1 MILMKICYVIY
12 YMCHVLKT
20 VEHNT
25 NYPSRI
31 KNPFL
36 IVFIQIMEYKVYIIK
51 KKKKSK
57 DDTYYDILYFE
68 RISFH
73 LKI

>member
-36 IVFIQIMEYKVYIIK
+36 IVFIQIMEYKVYIIIK
-51 KKKKSK
+51 KKVKM
-57 DDTYYDILYFE
+57 ILIM
-68 RISFH
+68 ISYILKGFH
-73 LKI
+73 FI